1 MSYIITAND
10 AKDKDIGVMFL
21 ARERGVR
28 KRAQNAM
35 NANQDVQDDE
45 LWKEHEEKRGN

>member
-21 ARERGVR
+21 ASERGVR

-35 NANQDVQDDE
+35 NDNQDVQDGE